1 MFYGIARAVAGSGV
15 VPYGTIGDSRF
26 VLAIVAMVLALVA
39 PTDPPI
45 PALPFFLFATASML
59 CGMADGAW
67 IGAAMRHLKRPFF
80 QVLHMYLRELFRMED
95 GTWQMMTQAPPV
107 NARARLIRPHETR
120 NPGERS

>member
-45 PALPFFLFATASML
+45 PALPFFLFATASLL

-67 IGAAMRHLKRPFF
+67 MGAALRHLKRPFF
-80 QVLHMYLRELFRMED
+80 QVLHMYLRELCRKED
-95 GTWQMMTQAPPV
+95 GTWRMMTGD
-107 NARARLIRPHETR
+107 RP
-120 NPGERS
+120 